1 VFPLLCRVS
10 DEQGKLWKVEY
21 VLAAKVYFQENERRI
36 DRGHNGV
43 QVFASTFEHESEKDN
58 AHIES

>member
-1 VFPLLCRVS
+1 
-10 DEQGKLWKVEY
+10 

-58 AHIES
+58 AHLES